1 MIDTNLHTNYPFE
14 GAYDCDH
21 RNYNPGKPKIKHI
34 LWKHYDTV
42 VKWDS
47 TGKAR
52 PCVLDNIQ
60 KSLLCNT
67 VYLGYDLFECS
78 LCDNYNLVYHHCH
91 SRFCTSCGTKN
102 QKILASKAQYMCLDV
117 PHRHIVFTVPQSYR
131 IFFRKDRHSLNFL
144 FVAARN
150 TICKL
155 FNESLYRKIKRKY
168 KKKGITKNPSDNY
181 YFMRNYKDL
190 NDFGMIATLHT
201 FGRPLNWNPHIHCLI
216 PELSYNSSKKSYKH
230 FKHFDFNSLRKT
242 WQYEINRLL
251 SDYFKN
257 EFKPFMNCS
266 YNDYNNGFY
275 VYAKSNP
282 EDKSSQYSKNV
293 AGCVNYMMRYASR
306 PPMAESRIISYD
318 EDTDDVCWFYD
329 DHATNE
335 RITVKEKGIDLLKK
349 MIIHIPDENFRMVRY
364 YGFYNQKK
372 QDTLYKIHELL
383 GNPKKLQED
392 KKERKKKL
400 KQKLSKHHYRTMMMD
415 SYNRDILRC
424 KCGSL
429 LVYVDTYNPLQGAT
443 NGRNYRQS
451 CIDNMRKM
459 QIRRNGNRDKPR
471 YS

>member
-1 MIDTNLHTNYPFE
+1 
-14 GAYDCDH
+14 
-21 RNYNPGKPKIKHI
+21 
-34 LWKHYDTV
+34 
-42 VKWDS
+42 
-47 TGKAR
+47 
-52 PCVLDNIQ
+52 
-60 KSLLCNT
+60 
-67 VYLGYDLFECS
+67 
-78 LCDNYNLVYHHCH
+78 
-91 SRFCTSCGTKN
+91 
-102 QKILASKAQYMCLDV
+102 
-117 PHRHIVFTVPQSYR
+117 
-131 IFFRKDRHSLNFL
+131 
-144 FVAARN
+144 
-150 TICKL
+150 
-155 FNESLYRKIKRKY
+155 
-168 KKKGITKNPSDNY
+168 
-181 YFMRNYKDL
+181 
-190 NDFGMIATLHT
+190 MIATLHT

-266 YNDYNNGFY
+266 YNDCNNGFY

-383 GNPKKLQED
+383 GNPKKLHED

-429 LVYVDTYNPLQGAT
+429 LVYVDTYDPLQTAT
-443 NGRNYRQS
+443 NDRNYRQS
-451 CIDNMRKM
+451 CIDDMRKM
-459 QIRRNGNRDKPR
+459 QIRRNGNRGKPR